1 MLKHVFAVLLLAPA
15 LCRAECGFVSNGSEM
30 TIVVSKKSDNKCF
43 KSEEFRDAF
52 RANLI
57 AAAKTMEAHS
67 PAGTR
72 AAPRRARPPGLPMPV
87 QQAELYYGQNTKR

>member
-1 MLKHVFAVLLLAPA
+1 MLKHAIAVLLLAPA
-15 LCRAECGFVSNGSEM
+15 LSWAECGFVSNGSEM

-57 AAAKTMEAHS
+57 ATSKSMEANS
-67 PAGTR
+67 PAITR
-72 AAPRRARPPGLPMPV
+72 AVARRARPPGMPMPV
-87 QQAELYYGQNTKR
+87 QQAELYYGQKAKR

>member
-1 MLKHVFAVLLLAPA
+1 MLKHAIAVLLFAPA
-15 LCRAECGFVSNGSEM
+15 FCWAECGFVSNGSEM

-57 AAAKTMEAHS
+57 ATSRSMEANAPS
-67 PAGTR
+67 ATPAV
-72 AAPRRARPPGLPMPV
+72 ARRARPKGLPMPV
-87 QQAELYYGQNTKR
+87 QQAEMYYGQNTKR